1 MKEDNKVQE
10 VKTMEIKGKVREESN
25 KIFYGNGSEVVAVGA
40 FDYND
45 FLKQEKKMQAMLDAL
60 EVGDSIETSGGLF
73 GVVIDVSGDI
83 LIVEFGGDRHCRIPM
98 RKTAVVS
105 IEKANSTEE

>member
-1 MKEDNKVQE
+1 
-10 VKTMEIKGKVREESN
+10 MEGSYWIWVVGLLV
-25 KIFYGNGSEVVAVGA
+25 IYGVLL
-40 FDYND
+40 Y
-45 FLKQEKKMQAMLDAL
+45 FLSIRPQKKQEKKMQAMLDAL
-60 EVGDSIETSGGLF
+60 EVGDSVETSGGLF

-98 RKTAVVS
+98 RKNAVVS

>member
-1 MKEDNKVQE
+1 
-10 VKTMEIKGKVREESN
+10 MEGSYWIWVVGLLV
-25 KIFYGNGSEVVAVGA
+25 IYGVVL
-40 FDYND
+40 Y
-45 FLKQEKKMQAMLDAL
+45 FLSIRPQKKQEKKMQAMLDA
-60 EVGDSIETSGGLF
+60 VGDSVETSGGLF

-98 RKTAVVS
+98 RKNAVVS

>member
-1 MKEDNKVQE
+1 MDGSYWIWV
-10 VKTMEIKGKVREESN
+10 VGLLVI
-25 KIFYGNGSEVVAVGA
+25 YGVVL
-40 FDYND
+40 Y
-45 FLKQEKKMQAMLDAL
+45 FLSIRPQKKQEKKMQSMLDAL
-60 EVGDSIETSGGLF
+60 EVGESIETSGGLF

>member
-1 MKEDNKVQE
+1 
-10 VKTMEIKGKVREESN
+10 MEGSYWIWVVGLLV
-25 KIFYGNGSEVVAVGA
+25 IYGVVL
-40 FDYND
+40 Y
-45 FLKQEKKMQAMLDAL
+45 FLSIRPQKKQEKKMQAMLDAL
-60 EVGDSIETSGGLF
+60 EVGDSVETSGGLF

-98 RKTAVVS
+98 RKNAVVS

>member
-1 MKEDNKVQE
+1 MGGRLISRLWSCIILFIHSSAEKTGKE
-10 VKTMEIKGKVREESN
+10 
-25 KIFYGNGSEVVAVGA
+25 
-40 FDYND
+40 
-45 FLKQEKKMQAMLDAL
+45 DAL

-105 IEKANSTEE
+105 IEKANSTED

>member
-1 MKEDNKVQE
+1 
-10 VKTMEIKGKVREESN
+10 MEGSYWIWVVGLLV
-25 KIFYGNGSEVVAVGA
+25 IYGVVL
-40 FDYND
+40 Y
-45 FLKQEKKMQAMLDAL
+45 FLSIRTQKKQEKKMQAMLDAL
-60 EVGDSIETSGGLF
+60 EVGDSVETSGGLF

-98 RKTAVVS
+98 RKNAVVS